1 MNFCPSLRSKCLTL
15 SQRAQT
21 RMKQHSLEKLLNE
34 SLLEEQGIEAR
45 DRVPVSSEARN
56 LKELYETRR
65 IGASVEED
73 SQIRESASKLFNA
86 LTQLTVC
93 GPEIRVLEAMVVN
106 EQVEEKENDRA
117 QRPDQ
122 EQNIDIEQEDMEL
135 IAEAE
140 QLFSRQISAA
150 ELDHK
155 TIGYIL
161 PYRHT
166 GVWHCMFR
174 SSDLV
179 LVISVTTS
187 RKMKVADQS

>member
-1 MNFCPSLRSKCLTL
+1 MREY
-15 SQRAQT
+15 
-21 RMKQHSLEKLLNE
+21 SLEEHLDE
-34 SLLEEQGIEAR
+34 SLLVKRGITMR
-45 DRVPVSSEARN
+45 DRVLIIPEART
-56 LKELYETRR
+56 LEHLYETHRTS
-65 IGASVEED
+65 ASVEKQ
-73 SQIRESASKLFNA
+73 SKIRESASKLFNA

-106 EQVEEKENDRA
+106 EQVEEKGNDRA

-122 EQNIDIEQEDMEL
+122 EQNIDIEQEDMDL
-135 IAEAE
+135 IDEAE
-140 QLFSRQISAA
+140 RLFTRQVSAA

-161 PYRHT
+161 PYRHI

-179 LVISVTTS
+179 LVISVTAS
-187 RKMKVADQS
+187 RKMKVTDQS